1 MKRKRKWR
9 CCPQRNPGFRIPDS
23 AIDNDVEIVKAMGAE
38 LVTGR
43 EIQSVEE
50 LKKDYDYVVLA
61 LGASEPGVLKLEV
74 GEPVN
79 ALEFLAQ
86 FKATDGKVD
95 LGKNVVVIGGGNTA
109 MDTARAAKRNAG
121 VEKVSLVYRR
131 TRRYMPADEEE
142 LVMAIEDGVEFAEL
156 LSPVRQEN
164 GVLICKKMVLG
175 DIDASGRRGVVETD
189 EIVEVPADTVIAA
202 VGEKVP
208 SGFYEVNG
216 IALDSRKRPQVNQDT
231 LETSLKGVYAV
242 GDGLFGPATVVEA
255 SGTERRLQRLLSE
268 EIFPRI
274 SLRCLMKRLSRTVRE
289 IWQKRMKAEQTAE
302 DAFPATATVRTVWR
316 SAPTVQ
322 ILPL

>member
-1 MKRKRKWR
+1 
-9 CCPQRNPGFRIPDS
+9 
-23 AIDNDVEIVKAMGAE
+23 
-38 LVTGR
+38 
-43 EIQSVEE
+43 
-50 LKKDYDYVVLA
+50 
-61 LGASEPGVLKLEV
+61 
-74 GEPVN
+74 
-79 ALEFLAQ
+79 
-86 FKATDGKVD
+86 
-95 LGKNVVVIGGGNTA
+95 
-109 MDTARAAKRNAG
+109 
-121 VEKVSLVYRR
+121 
-131 TRRYMPADEEE
+131 MPADEEE

-208 SGFYEVNG
+208 SGFYEANG

-242 GDGLFGPATVVEA
+242 GDGLFGPATVVE
-255 SGTERRLQRLLSE
+255 GIRDERRLQRLLSE